1 MARGNNK
8 RISKGKKINPTFYVF
23 CEGESEKEYVNLL
36 KRKYRI
42 PIEIKSKVEGSGITE
57 RSINN
62 FKKQSPTHSKDQTFL
77 IYDMDVPVVVE
88 RLSSIKNVNLILS
101 NPCFELWL
109 LLHYK
114 DQKGEYNCTQTESQL
129 NTISGG
135 YSKGRIS
142 SEIKVYLEEN
152 SQTAIIRAKG
162 LVVNNNPFTG
172 VYLLLEELDGI
183 KKSKK

>member
-1 MARGNNK
+1 MARGK
-8 RISKGKKINPTFYVF
+8 RVSKGRKINPTFYVF

-62 FKKQSPTHSKDQTFL
+62 FKKQSPTHPKDKTFL
-77 IYDMDVPVVVE
+77 IYDMDVASIVL
-88 RLSSIKNVNLILS
+88 RLRSIKNVNLILS

-114 DQKGEYNCTQTESQL
+114 DQKGEYNCSQTENQL
-129 NTISGG
+129 NRISGG
-135 YSKGRIS
+135 YHKGGIS
-142 SEIKVYLEEN
+142 PEMKVHLNEN
-152 SQTAIIRAKG
+152 SQMAIDRAKG
-162 LVVNNNPFTG
+162 LNTDNNPSTG
-172 VYLLLEELDGI
+172 VYFLLEELEKI
-183 KKSKK
+183 KRLKG